1 MQKITLYMGLNDKD
15 TKKQEI
21 NTIDAY
27 KLVMNVLTQSV
38 DGGTIFEAN
47 GFYKHV
53 DGTITIEKS
62 LKIELIDV
70 EENILRGMVETLK
83 QVFNQESIILQR
95 DIITSE
101 LI

>member
-21 NTIDAY
+21 STIDAY
-27 KLVMNVLTQSV
+27 KLVMNVLTAQV

-47 GFYKHV
+47 GFYKHS

-70 EENILRGMVETLK
+70 AENILRGMVETLK